1 MRRFPKILGLL
12 VMAIFYLCI
21 SVLAD
26 DMDGWKYSKEVVYG
40 NSDEVKAIYLDEEV
54 YSHANKDLSDIRLIN
69 KKDEFIPYYIYNSFL
84 SRSTK
89 EQEVYL
95 ATEILSFM
103 KNNDYYVDYQINS
116 KIANTDI
123 IANLLMLDIAE
134 DNFYKEIKVLGSY
147 DNKNWENIM
156 TDIVYSVNGQ
166 NKTEL
171 ALGDDYKYL
180 YYRMISL
187 SDTSGIPINGV
198 KLVYDHVESSY
209 EIYNRSKTI
218 GYELEID
225 KEAKETNVKIPNKEG
240 LRISNIKIKS
250 KDEFNRDY
258 KVYASNEEWQKEW
271 QIAQGKIYK
280 FKLEEFQA
288 QDLNI
293 TLQETM
299 EEYISPEYLQIVISD
314 NDNNPINIDE
324 IEVEY
329 HVDKIVFKTKDAD
342 GIRLLF
348 GNELAGKPSYDISS
362 YIMEIEKSKQ
372 EIGDLLQLENRG
384 SIAIPKTNIDFKLV
398 LNISIVMISGLLVAI
413 IIKKR

>member
-1 MRRFPKILGLL
+1 
-12 VMAIFYLCI
+12 
-21 SVLAD
+21 
-26 DMDGWKYSKEVVYG
+26 
-40 NSDEVKAIYLDEEV
+40 
-54 YSHANKDLSDIRLIN
+54 
-69 KKDEFIPYYIYNSFL
+69 
-84 SRSTK
+84 
-89 EQEVYL
+89 
-95 ATEILSFM
+95 
-103 KNNDYYVDYQINS
+103 
-116 KIANTDI
+116 
-123 IANLLMLDIAE
+123 
-134 DNFYKEIKVLGSY
+134 
-147 DNKNWENIM
+147 
-156 TDIVYSVNGQ
+156 
-166 NKTEL
+166 
-171 ALGDDYKYL
+171 
-180 YYRMISL
+180 MISL